1 MMEKVEKGDKARMMK
16 WMVALG
22 WTDLMDLRWMDLGWM
37 DLGQMDLGWIDL
49 GLMDLGRMD
58 LVLE

>member
-37 DLGQMDLGWIDL
+37 DLG
-49 GLMDLGRMD
+49 
-58 LVLE
+58 